1 MRNTLKRLVFGAIV
15 PLAVLAA
22 VPALAE
28 IREHQLKFASANN
41 KGHPQVTGMEKFAE
55 LIKEKSGGKIDVKL
69 FPGGVLGGDVQTV
82 SALQG
87 GVIEM
92 TVLNAGILA
101 SNVKQFGAVD
111 LPFLFNSG
119 EEADKVMD
127 GAFGTSLMD
136 LLPDTGLVGLAYWEL
151 GFRNLTNNRHPIT
164 KLEDINGLKIRTIQ
178 SPIPIELF
186 NSLGANAV
194 PLPYT
199 ELYTALETGTVDGQE
214 NPAANIL
221 NAKFYEVQKYMTVTR
236 HQYNPQIVLISKK
249 TWDALNDEEKAIF
262 QSAATEARDYQRK
275 VSREVDAKAIEDIK
289 ATGMEVGELS
299 AEETQRLRDAVKPL
313 IDKFSAEIGQETVTA
328 CPSQQGL
335 EQVVGS
341 NGQITPDDCRQV
353 RISSLE
359 SNGERLCLV
368 DLSGEDD
375 GLVDQLRE
383 AATTERWWMRCEDL
397 ARLAAPR

>member
-1 MRNTLKRLVFGAIV
+1 MLNKFTK
-15 PLAVLAA
+15 LALGLALPVA
-22 VPALAE
+22 LMVAGPATAE

-41 KGHPQVTGMEKFAE
+41 KGHPQVMGMEKFAE
-55 LIKEKSGGKIDVKL
+55 LVKEKSGGKIEVKL

-87 GVIEM
+87 GVVEM

-101 SNVKQFGAVD
+101 GNVKQYGAVD

-127 GAFGTSLMD
+127 GPFGTNLMK

-151 GFRNLTNNRHPIT
+151 GFRNLTNDRHPVT
-164 KLEDINGLKIRTIQ
+164 KLEDIKGLKIRTIQ

-249 TWDALNDEEKAIF
+249 FWDGLNDEEKAVL

-275 VSREVDAKAIEDIK
+275 VSREQDAKAIEEIK
-289 ATGMEVGELS
+289 GNGMEVSELS
-299 AEETQRLRDAVKPL
+299 PEETQKLRDAVKPM
-313 IDKFSAEIGQETVTA
+313 IDKFSADIGPETVA
-328 CPSQQGL
+328 EL
-335 EQVVGS
+335 FKEL
-341 NGQITPDDCRQV
+341 D
-353 RISSLE
+353 
-359 SNGERLCLV
+359 
-368 DLSGEDD
+368 
-375 GLVDQLRE
+375 
-383 AATTERWWMRCEDL
+383 AARGK
-397 ARLAAPR
+397 

>member
-1 MRNTLKRLVFGAIV
+1 MLNRLMKIAMGVAV
-15 PLAVLAA
+15 PLVLLAA
-22 VPALAE
+22 GPAMAE
-28 IREHQLKFASANN
+28 IREHQLKFAAANN

-55 LIKEKSGGKIDVKL
+55 LVAEKSGGKIEVKL

-101 SNVKQFGAVD
+101 GNVKQFGAVD

-127 GAFGTSLMD
+127 GTFGTSLIE
-136 LLPDTGLVGLAYWEL
+136 LLPNTGLVGLAYWEL
-151 GFRNLTNNRHPIT
+151 GFRNLTNNRHAVT
-164 KLEDINGLKIRTIQ
+164 KLEDIKGLKIRTI
-178 SPIPIELF
+178 SNRRSRLNCSTVSAPMPRRC
-186 NSLGANAV
+186 S
-194 PLPYT
+194 YT

-249 TWDALNDEEKAIF
+249 FWDGLNDEEKSLL

-275 VSREVDAKAIEDIK
+275 VSRELDAKAICGHQGDRNGSHRTD
-289 ATGMEVGELS
+289 TGGDTEAPG
-299 AEETQRLRDAVKPL
+299 R
-313 IDKFSAEIGQETVTA
+313 GQA
-328 CPSQQGL
+328 
-335 EQVVGS
+335 
-341 NGQITPDDCRQV
+341 DDRQV
-353 RISSLE
+353 QCRNRRRYGGGAVRTTGRCTRTIRSAGRPSLAE
-359 SNGERLCLV
+359 GR
-368 DLSGEDD
+368 
-375 GLVDQLRE
+375 
-383 AATTERWWMRCEDL
+383 
-397 ARLAAPR
+397 

>member
-1 MRNTLKRLVFGAIV
+1 MLNNLTKMALGLAL
-15 PLAVLAA
+15 PLAVLLAG
-22 VPALAE
+22 PASAE

-41 KGHPQVTGMEKFAE
+41 KGHPQVTGMEKFVE
-55 LIKEKSGGKIDVKL
+55 LVTEKSGGKITVKL
-69 FPGGVLGGDVQTV
+69 FPGGVLGGDVQTI

-92 TVLNAGILA
+92 TVLNAGILSGNA
-101 SNVKQFGAVD
+101 KQFGAVD

-127 GAFGTSLMD
+127 GPFGTSLID
-136 LLPDTGLVGLAYWEL
+136 LLPPTGLVGLAYWEL
-151 GFRNLTNNRHPIT
+151 GFRNLTNNRHPVT
-164 KLEDINGLKIRTIQ
+164 KLEDIKGLKIRTIQ
-178 SPIPIELF
+178 SPIPLELF

-249 TWDALNDEEKAIF
+249 FWDGLNDEEKAVL

-275 VSREVDAKAIEDIK
+275 VSRELDAKALEDIK
-289 ATGMEVGELS
+289 ATGMGVSELS
-299 AEETQRLRDAVKPL
+299 PEETQKLRDAVKPVVE
-313 IDKFSAEIGQETVTA
+313 KFSAEIGPDTVSA
-328 CPSQQGL
+328 L
-335 EQVVGS
+335 FKEL
-341 NGQITPDDCRQV
+341 D
-353 RISSLE
+353 
-359 SNGERLCLV
+359 
-368 DLSGEDD
+368 
-375 GLVDQLRE
+375 
-383 AATTERWWMRCEDL
+383 AARGK
-397 ARLAAPR
+397 

>member
-1 MRNTLKRLVFGAIV
+1 MLNRFTK
-15 PLAVLAA
+15 LALGLALPVA
-22 VPALAE
+22 LMVAGPATAE

-41 KGHPQVTGMEKFAE
+41 KGHPQVMGMEKFAE
-55 LIKEKSGGKIDVKL
+55 LVKEKSGGKIEIKL

-87 GVIEM
+87 GVVEM

-101 SNVKQFGAVD
+101 GNVKQFGAVD

-127 GAFGTSLMD
+127 GPFGTSLMK

-151 GFRNLTNNRHPIT
+151 GFRNLTNDRHPVT
-164 KLEDINGLKIRTIQ
+164 KLEDIKGLKIRTIQ
-178 SPIPIELF
+178 SPIPIALF

-214 NPAANIL
+214 NPAANII

-236 HQYNPQIVLISKK
+236 HQYNPQIVLVSKK
-249 TWDALNDEEKAIF
+249 FWDGLNDEEKAVL

-275 VSREVDAKAIEDIK
+275 VSREQDAKAIEEIK
-289 ATGMEVGELS
+289 SNGMEVSELS
-299 AEETQRLRDAVKPL
+299 PEETQKLRDAVKPL
-313 IDKFSAEIGQETVTA
+313 IDKFSADIGPETVA
-328 CPSQQGL
+328 EL
-335 EQVVGS
+335 FKEL
-341 NGQITPDDCRQV
+341 D
-353 RISSLE
+353 
-359 SNGERLCLV
+359 
-368 DLSGEDD
+368 
-375 GLVDQLRE
+375 
-383 AATTERWWMRCEDL
+383 AARGK
-397 ARLAAPR
+397 

>member
-1 MRNTLKRLVFGAIV
+1 MLNKLTK
-15 PLAVLAA
+15 LALGLALPIA
-22 VPALAE
+22 LLAGGPAAAE

-41 KGHPQVTGMEKFAE
+41 KGHPQVMGMEKFAE
-55 LIKEKSGGKIDVKL
+55 LVKEKSGGKIEIKL
-69 FPGGVLGGDVQTV
+69 YPGGVLGGDVQTV

-87 GVIEM
+87 GVVEM

-127 GAFGTSLMD
+127 GPFGESLIK

-151 GFRNLTNNRHPIT
+151 GFRNLTNNRHAVT
-164 KLEDINGLKIRTIQ
+164 KLDDIKGLKIRTIQ

-214 NPAANIL
+214 NPAANIV

-249 TWDALNDEEKAIF
+249 FWDGLNDEEKAVL
-262 QSAATEARDYQRK
+262 QAAATEARGYQRK
-275 VSREVDAKAIEDIK
+275 VSREQDAKAMTEIK
-289 ATGMEVGELS
+289 GTGMQVDELS
-299 AEETQRLRDAVKPL
+299 PEETQKLREAVKPM
-313 IDKFSAEIGQETVTA
+313 IDKFSTEIGKDTVTELF
-328 CPSQQGL
+328 QQL
-335 EQVVGS
+335 DAVRS
-341 NGQITPDDCRQV
+341 N
-353 RISSLE
+353 
-359 SNGERLCLV
+359 
-368 DLSGEDD
+368 
-375 GLVDQLRE
+375 
-383 AATTERWWMRCEDL
+383 
-397 ARLAAPR
+397 

>member
-1 MRNTLKRLVFGAIV
+1 MPATTWEEDMLNKLTK
-15 PLAVLAA
+15 LALGLALPIA
-22 VPALAE
+22 LLATGPAMAE

-41 KGHPQVTGMEKFAE
+41 KGHPQVMGMEKFAE
-55 LIKEKSGGKIDVKL
+55 LLKEKSGGKIEVKL

-101 SNVKQFGAVD
+101 SNAKPFGAVD

-127 GAFGTSLMD
+127 GPFGAGLMK

-151 GFRNLTNNRHPIT
+151 GFRNLTNNRHAVT
-164 KLEDINGLKIRTIQ
+164 KLEDIKGLKIRTIQ

-214 NPAANIL
+214 NPAANII
-221 NAKFYEVQKYMTVTR
+221 NAKFFEVQKYMTVTR

-249 TWDALNDEEKAIF
+249 FWDGLNDDERAVF

-275 VSREVDAKAIEDIK
+275 VSREMDAKAIEEIK
-289 ATGMEVGELS
+289 KTGMEVSELS
-299 AEETQRLRDAVKPL
+299 PEETQKLRDAVKPL
-313 IDKFSAEIGQETVTA
+313 VDKFAAQIGAETVT
-328 CPSQQGL
+328 QL
-335 EQVVGS
+335 FKELD
-341 NGQITPDDCRQV
+341 TV
-353 RISSLE
+353 R
-359 SNGERLCLV
+359 GK
-368 DLSGEDD
+368 
-375 GLVDQLRE
+375 
-383 AATTERWWMRCEDL
+383 
-397 ARLAAPR
+397 

>member
-1 MRNTLKRLVFGAIV
+1 MLNQLKTLAFGV
-15 PLAVLAA
+15 AVLMAL
-22 VPALAE
+22 PASAE
-28 IREHQLKFASANN
+28 IREHQLKFAAANN

-55 LIKEKSGGKIDVKL
+55 LVKEKSGGKIDVKL

-119 EEADKVMD
+119 EEADKIMD
-127 GAFGTSLMD
+127 GAFGTGLME
-136 LLPDTGLVGLAYWEL
+136 LLPATGLVGLGYWEL
-151 GFRNLTNNRHPIT
+151 GFRNLTNNRHPVT

-221 NAKFYEVQKYMTVTR
+221 NAKFFEVQKYMTVTR
-236 HQYNPQIVLISKK
+236 HQYNPQIVLMSKK
-249 TWDALNDEEKAIF
+249 TWDALNDEEKALF
-262 QSAATEARDYQRK
+262 QSAADEARDYQRK

-289 ATGMEVGELS
+289 ATGMEVNELS
-299 AEETQRLRDAVKPL
+299 PEETQKLRDAVKPL
-313 IDKFSAEIGQETVTA
+313 IEKFSAEIGPETVSA
-328 CPSQQGL
+328 LFKEL
-335 EQVVGS
+335 ETIRG
-341 NGQITPDDCRQV
+341 N
-353 RISSLE
+353 
-359 SNGERLCLV
+359 
-368 DLSGEDD
+368 
-375 GLVDQLRE
+375 
-383 AATTERWWMRCEDL
+383 
-397 ARLAAPR
+397 

>member
-1 MRNTLKRLVFGAIV
+1 MLNTLKKLALGAIV

-22 VPALAE
+22 LPASAE

-41 KGHPQVTGMEKFAE
+41 KGHPQVTGMEKFVE

-127 GAFGTSLMD
+127 GAFGTGLMD
-136 LLPDTGLVGLAYWEL
+136 LLPDAGLVGLGYWEL
-151 GFRNLTNNRHPIT
+151 GFRNLTNNRHPVT
-164 KLEDINGLKIRTIQ
+164 KLEDISGLKIRTIQ

-249 TWDALNDEEKAIF
+249 VWDGLNDEEKAVF

-289 ATGMEVGELS
+289 ATGMEVNELS
-299 AEETQRLRDAVKPL
+299 PEETQKLRDAVKPL
-313 IDKFSAEIGQETVTA
+313 IDKFAAEIGPETVTA
-328 CPSQQGL
+328 LFKEL
-335 EQVVGS
+335 ETIRGK
-341 NGQITPDDCRQV
+341 
-353 RISSLE
+353 
-359 SNGERLCLV
+359 
-368 DLSGEDD
+368 
-375 GLVDQLRE
+375 
-383 AATTERWWMRCEDL
+383 
-397 ARLAAPR
+397 

>member
-1 MRNTLKRLVFGAIV
+1 MRNILKRLVFGAIV

-22 VPALAE
+22 GPAAAE

-69 FPGGVLGGDVQTV
+69 FPGGVLGGDVQTI

-127 GAFGTSLMD
+127 GAFGTGLMD
-136 LLPDTGLVGLAYWEL
+136 LLPDTGLVGLGYWEL
-151 GFRNLTNNRHPIT
+151 GFRNLTNNRHPVT
-164 KLEDINGLKIRTIQ
+164 KLEDISGLKIRTIQ

-249 TWDALNDEEKAIF
+249 VWDGLNDEEKAVF

-299 AEETQRLRDAVKPL
+299 PEETQKLRDAVKPL
-313 IDKFSAEIGQETVTA
+313 IEKFAAEIGPETVA
-328 CPSQQGL
+328 ALFKEL
-335 EQVVGS
+335 ETIRG
-341 NGQITPDDCRQV
+341 N
-353 RISSLE
+353 
-359 SNGERLCLV
+359 
-368 DLSGEDD
+368 
-375 GLVDQLRE
+375 
-383 AATTERWWMRCEDL
+383 
-397 ARLAAPR
+397 

>member
-1 MRNTLKRLVFGAIV
+1 MLNKLMKLAIGV
-15 PLAVLAA
+15 ALPFAILAA
-22 VPALAE
+22 SPAMAE
-28 IREHQLKFASANN
+28 INEHTIKFAAANN

-55 LIKEKSGGKIDVKL
+55 LVKEKSGGKIDVKL

-127 GAFGTSLMD
+127 GPFGTSLIE

-151 GFRNLTNNRHPIT
+151 GFRNLTNNRHPVT
-164 KLEDINGLKIRTIQ
+164 KLEDISGLKIRTIQ

-186 NSLGANAV
+186 NALGANAV

-221 NAKFYEVQKYMTVTR
+221 NAKFYEVQKYMTITR

-249 TWDALNDEEKAIF
+249 FWDGLNDEEKAVL

-275 VSREVDAKAIEDIK
+275 VSRELDAKAIEDIK
-289 ATGMEVGELS
+289 ATGMQVDELS
-299 AEETQRLRDAVKPL
+299 PEETQKLRDAVKPL
-313 IDKFSAEIGQETVTA
+313 VEKFSAEIGPETVSA
-328 CPSQQGL
+328 L
-335 EQVVGS
+335 FKEL
-341 NGQITPDDCRQV
+341 DAV
-353 RISSLE
+353 RK
-359 SNGERLCLV
+359 
-368 DLSGEDD
+368 
-375 GLVDQLRE
+375 
-383 AATTERWWMRCEDL
+383 
-397 ARLAAPR
+397 